1 MGKFSGNGELI
12 FMEDDDGIW
21 EGMQGGG
28 YDGVLVSMEGS
39 CILKNGDI

>member
-28 YDGVLVSMEGS
+28 MMEFW
-39 CILKNGDI
+39 